1 MPYGGVNFTAKSD
14 LHILT
19 YHPGL
24 LRLLS
29 VVLHPAPYDDKIKL
43 RGVYQVHLFMLKRE
57 IVG

>member
-29 VVLHPAPYDDKIKL
+29 VVLHPAPYDDKIKFT
-43 RGVYQVHLFMLKRE
+43 RVNAHTSFVSEGPVQN
-57 IVG
+57 

>member
-43 RGVYQVHLFMLKRE
+43 RGGVSGTSFYAQA
-57 IVG
+57 